1 MPDKALSLPEIAAL
15 LVLMIEAREISNPE
29 LKERHG
35 LTLTGEARRNL
46 NDLKLVESRKEGR
59 SFAHVLTNAGWA
71 ALATELR
78 AGVVLPERSGSA
90 GVALRAVL
98 FGLQSFMERS
108 DCSLTDIFGG
118 NSAPVSEDSS
128 GDPAPAP
135 AASSDDP
142 APTTLADTLA
152 EAPMTPA
159 SVNTPAETPTT
170 PASADTPA
178 APPAPVALDV
188 EQRIRAAYRKLAT
201 EPGAWVSLTRLRP
214 LLGEVPR
221 ATVDET
227 LIRMNRM
234 SNDVN
239 IIPEANQKTLSQKD
253 RDAAVTMGE
262 QEKHLL
268 KIEAR

>member
-35 LTLTGEARRNL
+35 LTITGKERLNL
-46 NDLKLVESRKEGR
+46 NDLKLVKSRKEGR
-59 SFAHVLTNAGWA
+59 SFTHVLTDAGWA

-108 DCSLTDIFGG
+108 DRSLADIFGG
-118 NSAPVSEDSS
+118 NTAPVSESSS
-128 GDPAPAP
+128 GDSAMAP

-142 APTTLADTLA
+142 ALTTSAALLA
-152 EAPMTPA
+152 EAPM
-159 SVNTPAETPTT
+159 T

-178 APPAPVALDV
+178 APPVSAAPDV
-188 EQRIRAAYRKLAT
+188 EQRIRAAYRELAAK
-201 EPGAWVSLTRLRP
+201 PDAWVSLTKLRP

-227 LIRMNRM
+227 LIEMNRM
-234 SNDVN
+234 NDVN
-239 IIPEANQKTLSQKD
+239 IVPDDDQKMLSKED
-253 RDAAVTMGE
+253 RDAAVTIGE

-268 KIEAR
+268 WIEA